1 MYVKNVAESRHAQ
14 AAATPAGRL
23 PHLLRPAGLDAGRL
37 SAADALGLAVR
48 LKALADPARLRLVD
62 HLLAQPDRE
71 ACTCDLA
78 PVIGLSEPTTSHHL
92 KQLLAA
98 GLLSKRRDGMNVYY
112 RLVPDAVNA
121 VARVLDTGCC

>member
-1 MYVKNVAESRHAQ
+1 MPK
-14 AAATPAGRL
+14 PL
-23 PHLLRPAGLDAGRL
+23 PLLQDASPICCAPLGSTQGRL
-37 SAADALGLAVR
+37 STDDAVGLAVR
-48 LKALADPARLRLVD
+48 LKALADPARLQLVD

-98 GLLSKRRDGMNVYY
+98 GLVSKRRDGMNVHY

-121 VARVLDTGCC
+121 VARVLDTHCC

>member
-1 MYVKNVAESRHAQ
+1 MPK
-14 AAATPAGRL
+14 PL
-23 PHLLRPAGLDAGRL
+23 PLLQDASPICCAPLGSTQGRL
-37 SAADALGLAVR
+37 SADDAVALAVR

-78 PVIGLSEPTTSHHL
+78 PVIGLSE
-92 KQLLAA
+92 LLAA
-98 GLLSKRRDGMNVYY
+98 GLVSKRRDGMNVHY